1 MTHILRATPAAPITI
16 YYCKANVKT
25 GLTVRLMQGKQ
36 SWDCRGVLLQAAHAS
51 MIHGNSTGKP
61 KASGARCVLEITQG
75 IVGLVHQPLY
85 AGVVI
90 PAVRHEL
97 EINEMHALE
106 RDCLIFETER
116 GQENR
121 YFDDVFDRRFFCKCL

>member
-1 MTHILRATPAAPITI
+1 MTHLLRATPAAPITI

-36 SWDCRGVLLQAAHAS
+36 SWDCCGVLLQAAHAS

-61 KASGARCVLEITQG
+61 KASGARCVLEITTG
-75 IVGLVHQPLY
+75 IVGLVRAHH
-85 AGVVI
+85 GNI
-90 PAVRHEL
+90 EL
-97 EINEMHALE
+97 EIDEMHALE
-106 RDCLIFETER
+106 KACLIFETSR

-121 YFDDVFDRRFFCKCL
+121 YFIDAFDRTYFCKCL

>member
-36 SWDCRGVLLQAAHAS
+36 IWDCCGVLLQAAHAS

-61 KASGARCVLEITQG
+61 KASGAHCVLEVTTG
-75 IVGLVHQPLY
+75 IVGLVAKHPQNKIW
-85 AGVVI
+85 VS
-90 PAVRHEL
+90 HEL
-97 EINEMHALE
+97 EIDEMHALE

-121 YFDDVFDRRFFCKCL
+121 YFNDVFDRQFFCKCL

>member
-1 MTHILRATPAAPITI
+1 MTHLLRATPAQPITV

-36 SWDCRGVLLQAAHAS
+36 SWDCCGILLQAAHAS

-61 KASGARCVLEITQG
+61 KASGARCVLEITTG
-75 IVGLVHQPLY
+75 IVGLVHPPH
-85 AGVVI
+85 GSSSPRDI
-90 PAVRHEL
+90 REL
-97 EINEMHALE
+97 EINDMHALE
-106 RDCLIFETER
+106 RDCLIFETGR

-121 YFDDVFDRRFFCKCL
+121 HFDDVFDRPYFCKCL